1 MWRGTITKRKY
12 DAIVVGG
19 GISGLLVGGL
29 LAKKGL
35 ETLIV
40 EKGPTL
46 GGACRPFKWR
56 GFRCDMIT
64 HEHIFNF
71 KEVEDTWL
79 VRALAMLGVRLKEN
93 RISWTICSVNKKG
106 EEKPT
111 YETLDFGLGVEGL
124 INFWA
129 VMTGSKFNEKQVSE
143 LRKYLR
149 QMGEMSAETCRQLSN
164 TPITEWT
171 AKNVSDPVIRTF
183 FHGGALHAGINIAN
197 YSAGH
202 LIGSMGSIQK
212 GNFGFAYPA
221 EGALMDTL
229 INPLEEACQK
239 FGCDIATN
247 TTAVQVFTEKRSV
260 SGAWLMENQTSILH
274 KVNAQVVVCTVHL
287 DKALG
292 TMLDDKDF
300 TLNERRFVKMIK
312 KGQWVDYNAFY
323 FLKEVIPADFPAY
336 VVTFDWS
343 TGGPIYLGDVYILL
357 GANPWIGATGP
368 KGKQLLFMYLMGGKE
383 GPFGGDR
390 PPYQTIRKTAEYFE
404 EQIEKMI
411 PGFRKAIEYKT
422 DIYAGGNWGRFSLQ
436 KHDPNDTVEVKS
448 RAVKGLY
455 FSGDTLFVPA
465 PPDIGLEKCARLAVE
480 CTNTI
485 LEDVGKN

>member
-1 MWRGTITKRKY
+1 
-12 DAIVVGG
+12 
-19 GISGLLVGGL
+19 LLVGGL

-40 EKGPTL
+40 EKGPIL
-46 GGACRPFKWR
+46 GGTCRPFEWS
-56 GFRCDMIT
+56 GFRSDVIV

-93 RISWTICSVNKKG
+93 RLSWNIASVNKRG

-111 YETLDFGLGVEGL
+111 YNTLDFGLGAEGL

-129 VMTGSKFNEKQVSE
+129 VMTGSKFNEKQAAE

-149 QMGEMSAETCRQLSN
+149 QMGETSAETSKQLSN

-183 FHGGALHAGINIAN
+183 FHGGAIHAGINIAN
-197 YSAGH
+197 YAAGH

-221 EGALMDTL
+221 EGTLMDTL
-229 INPLEEACQK
+229 INPLEKACKK
-239 FGCDIATN
+239 FGCDIVTN
-247 TTAVQVFTEKRSV
+247 TTTMRVFTEKRSV
-260 SGAWLMENQTSILH
+260 NGACLMENKTSMLH

-287 DKALG
+287 DQALG

-300 TLNERRFVKMIK
+300 TANERRFIKIIK
-312 KGQWVDYNAFY
+312 KGAWVDYNGFY
-323 FLKEVIPADFPAY
+323 FLKEVIPADFPAW
-336 VVTFDWS
+336 VVVFDWS
-343 TGGPIYLGDVYILL
+343 TGGPIYVGDMFILL
-357 GANPWIGATGP
+357 GAHPRLGAPGP
-368 KGKQLLFMYLMGGKE
+368 KGKQMLLLYMLGGKE

-390 PPYQTIRKTAEYFE
+390 PPYQTIRKAAEYFE

-411 PGFRKAIEYKT
+411 PGFREAIEFRT
-422 DIYAGGNWGRFSLQ
+422 DIFQGGNWGRFSLQ
-436 KHDPNDTVEVKS
+436 RHDPNDTVEVKS
-448 RAVKGLY
+448 KAVKGLY
-455 FSGDTLFVPA
+455 FSGDTLSVPA
-465 PPDIGLEKCARLAVE
+465 PPDIGMEKCARLAVE

-485 LEDVGKN
+485 LKDMGKN